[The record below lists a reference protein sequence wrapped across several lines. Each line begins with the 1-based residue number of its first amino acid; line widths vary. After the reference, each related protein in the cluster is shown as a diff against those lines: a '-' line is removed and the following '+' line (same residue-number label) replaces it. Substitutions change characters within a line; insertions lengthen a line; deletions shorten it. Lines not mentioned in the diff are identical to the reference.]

1 MSLTQY
7 NVIPIQW
14 LQFAIICT
22 FSLHHTIIVNRKKPC
37 PPIQEPRSAALEF
50 TFSQSM
56 KTWLPRSRSKLADAC
71 HFTKSP
77 NRSKYTKLDQRET
90 RACFPGDGRPWTEQ
104 HLCHNLWRAAA
115 GLGACLLPVV
125 ALFLPGCLGCTG
137 SLGNSC
143 YLRCIRSLAF
153 DQDWLVDAVWQR
165 QYGRW
170 LSW

>member
-14 LQFAIICT
+14 FQFAIICT
-22 FSLHHTIIVNRKKPC
+22 FSLHHTITVKKKKPC
-37 PPIQEPRSAALEF
+37 PPIQEPRSAALEL
-50 TFSQSM
+50 TVSQSM

-77 NRSKYTKLDQRET
+77 NRSKYTELDQRET

-104 HLCHNLWRAAA
+104 HLWRAAA
-115 GLGACLLPVV
+115 ELGVCLLSVV
-125 ALFLPGCLGCTG
+125 ALFLPGCLGCAG

-143 YLRCIRSLAF
+143 FLWCIPSLAF
-153 DQDWLVDAVWQR
+153 NQSRLADGVWQR
-165 QYGRW
+165 Q
-170 LSW
+170 